1 MSFITLVHAVV
12 SRLPIRR
19 EQTHGGAQASDTETE
34 TGTKPRDGTNLQRR
48 LFLQSRTERQTLDY
62 LRDRVDG
69 PPVEAAVD
77 SDGRLVIHSQGARW
91 VRAEKDSYLAEVEFR

>member
-1 MSFITLVHAVV
+1 MSLITFVHAVV

-19 EQTHGGAQASDTETE
+19 EQTHGGAQASDAGGTE
-34 TGTKPRDGTNLQRR
+34 PRPGGNLQRR

-62 LRDRVDG
+62 LRDRADG

-77 SDGRLVIHSQGARW
+77 SQGRLVIHSQGNRW
-91 VRAEKDSYLAEVEFR
+91 VRAERDSYLSEVEFR

>member
-19 EQTHGGAQASDTETE
+19 EQTHGGAQASDMEE
-34 TGTKPRDGTNLQRR
+34 TKPRDGNNLQRR
-48 LFLQSRTERQTLDY
+48 LFLQSSRERQTLDY
-62 LRDRVDG
+62 LRDRADG

-77 SDGRLVIHSQGARW
+77 GDGRLVIHSQEARW
-91 VRAEKDSYLAEVEFR
+91 VRAEKDSYLTEVEFR